1 MITISFI
8 LIKKVYQLYFH
19 SLENRKK
26 KSVKKIDTNM
36 SLQRGNRAKEWG
48 RN

>member
-1 MITISFI
+1 M
-8 LIKKVYQLYFH
+8 LRKQ
-19 SLENRKK
+19 EKK